1 MRSAALRRMLL
12 LAAAAIATPASADD
26 LRILVLGIGSEQGEI
41 RCLLFRGSEG
51 FPLDAERAIK
61 TASYPAVM
69 PMLTCTFADVEPG
82 RYAVSVVHD
91 ENGNGEMDSN
101 FVGSSKEPWGVS
113 NNVRAG
119 KRAPKFMDAL
129 IRVEPPHAADFEIT
143 LQR

>member
-1 MRSAALRRMLL
+1 MLL
-12 LAAAAIATPASADD
+12 LAAAGIVMPARADD
-26 LRILVLGIGSEQGEI
+26 LRVLVLGIESEQGEI

-51 FPLDAERAIK
+51 FPRDAERAIK
-61 TASYPAVM
+61 AANYPAVM
-69 PMLTCTFADVEPG
+69 PMLTCTFPDVEAG

-101 FVGSSKEPWGVS
+101 FVNSVKEPWGVS

-119 KRAPKFMDAL
+119 KRAPKFMDAM

>member
-1 MRSAALRRMLL
+1 MTCSGLRRFLFV
-12 LAAAAIATPASADD
+12 AAAGLVMPASADD
-26 LRILVLGIGSEQGEI
+26 LRVLVLGIEGEQGEI

-51 FPLDAERAIK
+51 FPRDAERALK
-61 TASYPAVM
+61 AANYPAVM
-69 PMLTCTFADVEPG
+69 PMLTCTFPDVEPG

-91 ENGNGEMDSN
+91 QNGNGEMDI
-101 FVGSSKEPWGVS
+101 GDEPWGVS

-119 KRAPKFMDAL
+119 KRAPKFMEAL